1 MEKATVAVIGT
12 GPTGLS
18 ILKTLREDGFQVTA
32 FERRLRV
39 AGLWSYS
46 ENPTYTTALSRASF
60 TTTLVLRPPY
70 RTWPVWR
77 TYGSRDVHALLAGT
91 EANISKYTCGFSDF
105 PMPEKYCP
113 YMTQDEFQEFMEDY
127 AKHFDLYKDI
137 VFDATVTR
145 VSRNETDTKWRVEF
159 TKSGAVV
166 EAQEFDKVAFCHGY
180 QTKAVLPVYEGQEK
194 FKGTFM
200 HGQAYRTPEPFKGKK
215 VVVVGMSASSGEVIP
230 DLVPHASKVF
240 VSHRHG
246 AMPIKRWIGGRPG
259 DLHATW
265 RRRQISFFLTRYMPR
280 VAKLA
285 ADVGLKILAR
295 RSFGPLD
302 PAWRLEPFPS
312 LTLKLTGAWHSII
325 KALRD
330 GSVES
335 LHGIRRFVGPRS
347 VEFDDGRVEHDVDA
361 IICCTGYR
369 GDFDLAP
376 FVETSVPTAYGYS
389 GPPLYRLYMNMF
401 PPAYADSCA
410 LLCYSA
416 FGKSNGFTFADLTAM
431 AISNVF
437 QGVEPQPSRKEME
450 RHIDLHQRWVASR
463 WRQENSTDT
472 SCVKQW
478 EFQGW
483 LHQAAGTGME
493 NLGWGW
499 KGWKFWW
506 KDPEMYRLMNHGPE
520 TAHAYRYFETGKRKT
535 WDGAKEAII
544 KVNRLVEAIPLLE
557 PGPRQMEEM
566 QT

>member
-18 ILKTLREDGFQVTA
+18 ILKTLREDGLQVTA
-32 FERRLRV
+32 FERRSRV

-46 ENPTYTTALSRASF
+46 ENPTYTTALSR
-60 TTTLVLRPPY
+60 
-70 RTWPVWR
+70 
-77 TYGSRDVHALLAGT
+77 T

-105 PMPEKYCP
+105 PMPEKYP
-113 YMTQDEFQEFMEDY
+113 SFMTQEDFQEYMEDY
-127 AKHFDLYKDI
+127 ARHFDLYKDI
-137 VFDATVTR
+137 VLDATVTR
-145 VSRNETDTKWRVEF
+145 VIRNADDTRWRVEF
-159 TKSGAVV
+159 TRSGVV
-166 EAQEFDKVAFCHGY
+166 EAQEFDKVALCHGY

-194 FKGTFM
+194 FTGTFM
-200 HGQAYRTPEPFKGKK
+200 HGQAYRTPDPFKGKK

-230 DLVPHASKVF
+230 DLVPHVSKLF

-246 AMPIKRWIGGRPG
+246 ALPIKRWIGGRPA
-259 DLHATW
+259 DVNITW
-265 RRRQISFFLTRYMPR
+265 RRRQISFFVTRYMPR

-285 ADVGLKILAR
+285 ADTGLKILAR
-295 RSFGPLD
+295 RSFGPLN
-302 PAWRLEPFPS
+302 PAWRLKPFPS

-330 GSVES
+330 GTAES

-347 VEFDDGRVEHDVDA
+347 VEFEDGRVEHDVDA
-361 IICCTGYR
+361 VICCTGYR
-369 GDFDLAP
+369 GDFSLAP
-376 FVETSVPTAYGYS
+376 FVETSVPTAHGYK
-389 GPPLYRLYMNMF
+389 GRPLYRLYMNMF
-401 PPAYADSCA
+401 PPAYPDSCA

-437 QGVEPQPSRKEME
+437 RGVEPQPSRAEME
-450 RHIDLHQRWVASR
+450 RHIDLHQKWVASR

-506 KDPEMYRLMNHGPE
+506 EDREMYRLMNHGPE

-544 KVNRLVEAIPLLE
+544 KVNKLVEAIPLQK
-557 PGPRQMEEM
+557 PGPRQIEEM
-566 QT
+566 ET